1 MDCDSIQEW
10 CVLLH
15 GHSAIQRFFFCL
27 VILVLLKNLWLGK
40 KNVTGYQEIIH

>member
-15 GHSAIQRFFFCL
+15 GHSAIQRFFFSS
-27 VILVLLKNLWLGK
+27 LKGLFDIGLIPK
-40 KNVTGYQEIIH
+40 KVCSGL